1 MYLCA
6 FMYFVLCPAVD
17 HLYDN
22 PGHDVVIKK
31 ETRMQQREHNGALDG
46 TVVKNICCF
55 QTGFFSQPSIIKG
68 AFVVPLSTASFNL
81 SILSGVRLNL

>member
-6 FMYFVLCPAVD
+6 FIYFILCPAVD
-17 HLYDN
+17 HLYDIT
-22 PGHDVVIKK
+22 GHDVVIKK

-55 QTGFFSQPSIIKG
+55 QTGFFSHPLVIK
-68 AFVVPLSTASFNL
+68 ASAVVPSSAASFNL